1 MVKIKHTEMKKRFLI
16 LILVAVGTIVS
27 LQSCKKLL
35 ETEPT
40 DFLSPDEFFSNEDN
54 LKAALTGVYSTLK
67 NNALYGDNYQH
78 LITATTDE
86 LVYATSGNVPKIP
99 WYNATS
105 ADAQVASVWATLYTG
120 IDRANVVL
128 ANINTVTDIAEKDK
142 RHIEGEAIFLRA
154 YYYFL
159 LTQWYG
165 DIPLRI
171 KPTQSPDETNM
182 PFTSS
187 KIVYDWVIDE
197 MIMAEGLLNDQKA
210 TAFDYTERV
219 TQTAVQAI
227 LARVCLYAAGAPVND
242 TKRYADAAKWAREVI
257 NSGLHK
263 LNPDYT
269 EVFKLQCKDL
279 YDATY
284 KESIWEVGFYVNS
297 GTPEQSSPS
306 QVRVGI
312 PTSSDVVGKNDGRL
326 FVYPR
331 LYRTY
336 ESFAFTTAS
345 DEASDASPDQRRDWC
360 VAPFKYAGGDATT
373 APKENAVAYNL
384 YYTRYPGKWRRSE
397 ENAPRIATQS
407 PTNYPIVRYADVLL
421 MLAEAENE
429 LNDGPT
435 SEAIDLVNQV
445 RSRAYGEL
453 NGSKIITGIEVTNQ
467 GADYTT
473 APAVTI
479 TGAGGTGASALAVIS
494 EGRVTGIR
502 VTNPGTGYP
511 PSTRVVIAGDGGA
524 SASVILNG
532 DGALSTAQTA
542 GKEVFLKA
550 IQDERLMELN
560 GEFLR
565 RQDLKRW
572 GILQS
577 TIKQMGIEVMSGSS
591 DLKPDGT
598 PVVPAAKVPFAPS
611 NITVTHYTNPA
622 NNISDKDYAL
632 AIPQKEMLYNNQ
644 AKQNPGY

>member
-1 MVKIKHTEMKKRFLI
+1 MIKKFLI
-16 LILVAVGTIVS
+16 LTIVAAASVSS
-27 LQSCKKLL
+27 LPSCKNLL

-40 DFLSPDEFFSNEDN
+40 DFISPDKFFSSKEN
-54 LKAALTGVYSTLK
+54 LKAALNGVYSILK

-128 ANINTVTDIAEKDK
+128 AHLNSPAGITEAEK

-154 YYYFL
+154 YYYFM

-165 DIPLRI
+165 DVPLRI
-171 KPTQSPDETNM
+171 QATQSPGETNT
-182 PFTSS
+182 PFTAS
-187 KIVYDWVIDE
+187 KAVYDWVIDE
-197 MIMAEGLLNDQKA
+197 MITAEGLLHDQKA

-219 TQTAVQAI
+219 TQTAVQAV
-227 LARVCLYAAGAPVND
+227 LARVCLYAAGEPVND
-242 TKRYADAAKWAREVI
+242 SRRYADAAKWAREVI
-257 NSGLHK
+257 NSGLHQ
-263 LNPDYT
+263 LNPDYAQ
-269 EVFKLQCKDL
+269 VFKLQCKDL
-279 YDATY
+279 YDAAY
-284 KESIWEVGFYVNS
+284 KESIWEVGFNVNS
-297 GTPEQSSPS
+297 ATPEQSSPG

-312 PTSSDVVGKNDGRL
+312 PTSSDVAGKNDGRL

-336 ESFAFTTAS
+336 ESFAFTTATNA
-345 DEASDASPDQRRDWC
+345 ASDASPDQRRDWC
-360 VAPFKYAGGDATT
+360 VAPFKYSGGDATT
-373 APKENAVAYNL
+373 PPAENAVAYNL

-397 ENAPRIATQS
+397 ENEPRIATQS

-429 LNDGPT
+429 LNGHPT
-435 SEAIDLVNQV
+435 PEAIDLVNQV
-445 RSRAYGEL
+445 RGRTYGKL
-453 NGSKIITGIEVTNQ
+453 NGSRIITGIEVTNQ
-467 GADYTT
+467 GTGYAT

-479 TGAGGTGASALAVIS
+479 TGEGGTGATALAVIS
-494 EGRVTGIR
+494 GGSVTGIR
-502 VTNPGTGYP
+502 VTNPGKGYP
-511 PSTRVVIAGDGGA
+511 ASTTVTIAGAGGA
-524 SASVILNG
+524 SARVILNG
-532 DGALSTAQTA
+532 DGALGAEQTA
-542 GKEVFLKA
+542 SKEAFLKA

-565 RQDLKRW
+565 KQDLKRW

-577 TIKQMGIEVMSGSS
+577 TIKQMGTEVAAGSS

-598 PVVPAAKVPFAPS
+598 PVVPAAKTPFAPS
-611 NITVTHYTNPA
+611 NVTVTHYTNPA
-622 NNISDKDYAL
+622 NNISDKDYRL
-632 AIPQKEMLYNNQ
+632 AIPQKELLYNDQ
-644 AKQNPGY
+644 AKQNSGY

>member
-1 MVKIKHTEMKKRFLI
+1 MIKRFLI
-16 LILVAVGTIVS
+16 PTIVAAAS
-27 LQSCKKLL
+27 ILSFQSCKKLL
-35 ETEPT
+35 ETQPT
-40 DFLSPDEFFSNEDN
+40 DFLSPDEFFSSKEN
-54 LKAALTGVYSTLK
+54 LTATLTGVYSTLK

-86 LVYATSGNVPKIP
+86 LVYATSGNVPKVP

-128 ANINTVTDIAEKDK
+128 ANLNTPSKIEEEEK
-142 RHIEGEAIFLRA
+142 RHIEGEARFLRA
-154 YYYFL
+154 YYYFM

-165 DIPLRI
+165 DVPLRT
-171 KPTQSPDETNM
+171 KPTQSPQETNM
-182 PFTSS
+182 PFTAS
-187 KIVYDWVIDE
+187 KAVYDWVIDE
-197 MIMAEGLLNDQKA
+197 MTAAEGLLHDQTA
-210 TAFDYTERV
+210 TTFDYTERV
-219 TQTAVQAI
+219 TQTAVQAV

-242 TKRYADAAKWAREVI
+242 SRRYTDAAKWAREVI

-269 EVFKLQCKDL
+269 QVFKLQCKDL
-279 YDATY
+279 YDAAY
-284 KESIWEVGFYVNS
+284 KESIWEVGFQVNS
-297 GTPEQSSPS
+297 GTPEQSSPG

-312 PTSSDVVGKNDGRL
+312 PTSSDVAGKNDGRL

-336 ESFAFTTAS
+336 ESFAFTTATN
-345 DEASDASPDQRRDWC
+345 AVSDASPDQRRDWC
-360 VAPFKYAGGDATT
+360 VAPFKYSGGNATT
-373 APKENAVAYNL
+373 APAQNPVAYNL

-429 LNDGPT
+429 LNGYPT
-435 SEAIDLVNQV
+435 PEAINLVNEV
-445 RSRAYGEL
+445 RARAYGKL
-453 NGSKIITGIEVTNQ
+453 NGSRIITGIAVTDQ
-467 GADYTT
+467 GTGYVT
-473 APAVTI
+473 PPVVTI
-479 TGAGGTGASALAVIS
+479 TGEGGTGATALAEIS
-494 EGRVTGIR
+494 GGRVTGIR
-502 VTNPGTGYP
+502 VTNPGKGYP
-511 PSTRVVIAGDGGA
+511 ASTTVAITGGA
-524 SASVILNG
+524 AARVILNG
-532 DGALSTAQTA
+532 DGALGTAQTA
-542 GKEVFLKA
+542 GKEAFLKA

-565 RQDLKRW
+565 KQDLKRW

-577 TIKQMGIEVMSGSS
+577 TIKQMGTEVISGSS

-598 PVVPAAKVPFAPS
+598 PVVPAAKTPFAPS
-611 NITVTHYTNPA
+611 NVTVTHYTNPA
-622 NNISDKDYAL
+622 NNISDKDYRL

-644 AKQNPGY
+644 AKQNKGY

>member
-1 MVKIKHTEMKKRFLI
+1 MIKKFLI
-16 LILVAVGTIVS
+16 LTIVAGASILS

-35 ETEPT
+35 ETTPT
-40 DFLSPDEFFSNEDN
+40 DFLSPDEFFSSKDN
-54 LKAALTGVYSTLK
+54 LNAALTGVYSILK

-128 ANINTVTDIAEKDK
+128 ANLNTPTRIEEAEK

-154 YYYFL
+154 YYYFM

-165 DIPLRI
+165 DVPLRI
-171 KPTQSPDETNM
+171 KPTQSPEETNM

-187 KIVYDWVIDE
+187 KAVYDWVIDE
-197 MIMAEGLLNDQKA
+197 MITAEGLLSDQKA

-219 TQTAVQAI
+219 TQSAVQAV

-242 TKRYADAAKWAREVI
+242 SRRYADAAKWAREVI

-269 EVFKLQCKDL
+269 QVFKLQCKDL
-279 YDATY
+279 YDAAY
-284 KESIWEVGFYVNS
+284 KESIWEVGFQVNS
-297 GTPEQSSPS
+297 STPEQSSPG

-312 PTSSDVVGKNDGRL
+312 PTASDAAGKNDGRL

-336 ESFAFTTAS
+336 ESFAFTTATNA
-345 DEASDASPDQRRDWC
+345 ASDASPDQRRDWC
-360 VAPFKYAGGDATT
+360 VAPFKYSGGDATT
-373 APKENAVAYNL
+373 EPAQNAVAYNL

-407 PTNYPIVRYADVLL
+407 PTNYPVVRYADVLL
-421 MLAEAENE
+421 MLAEAETE
-429 LNDGPT
+429 LNGYPT
-435 SEAIDLVNQV
+435 PEAIDLVNQV
-445 RSRAYGEL
+445 RGRAYGKL

-467 GADYTT
+467 GTRYVT

-479 TGAGGTGASALAVIS
+479 TGTGGTGATALAVIS
-494 EGRVTGIR
+494 EGRVTSIR
-502 VTNPGTGYP
+502 VTNPGKGYP
-511 PSTRVVIAGDGGA
+511 VNTTVTIDGTGGA
-524 SASVILNG
+524 SARVILNG
-532 DGALSTAQTA
+532 DGALSAAQTS
-542 GKEVFLKA
+542 GKEAFLKA

-577 TIKQMGIEVMSGSS
+577 TIKQMGVEVIAGSS

-598 PVVPAAKVPFAPS
+598 PVVPAARTPFAPS
-611 NITVTHYTNPA
+611 NVTVTHYTNPA
-622 NNISDKDYAL
+622 NNISDKDYML
-632 AIPQKEMLYNNQ
+632 AIPQKELLYNNQ